1 MILSKNFLRAMA
13 FMGESRVAHVN
24 LNKRLEETGE
34 RERLKQEFA
43 KKLIRTRGWRDQLT
57 EFCIE
62 YLKNKGVERVTV
74 DEIVAKIAPQG
85 RATVPE
91 SLKEELLNKIRSFEE
106 ENRADIPVTPKRR
119 WARDRYPK
127 RR

>member
-1 MILSKNFLRAMA
+1 MTLSKNFFRAMA
-13 FMGESRVAHVN
+13 GMEESRAAHVN
-24 LNKRLEETGE
+24 LYKRLEETGE
-34 RERLKQEFA
+34 RERLKQEFI
-43 KKLIRTRGWRDQLT
+43 KKLIRTRWRDDLKQY
-57 EFCIE
+57 CIE
-62 YLKNKGVERVTV
+62 YIKNKGFERVTV

-91 SLKEELLNKIRSFEE
+91 SLKEELLNKIRTFAE

-119 WARDRYPK
+119 WARVRYPK

>member
-1 MILSKNFLRAMA
+1 ME
-13 FMGESRVAHVN
+13 ESRVAHVN

-43 KKLIRTRGWRDQLT
+43 KKLIRTRGWRDELQQY
-57 EFCIE
+57 CIE
-62 YLKNKGVERVTV
+62 YLKNTGVERVTV

-91 SLKEELLNKIRSFEE
+91 SLKEELLDKIRTFAE
-106 ENRADIPVTPKRR
+106 ENSVDIPVTPKRR
-119 WARDRYPK
+119 WARVRHPQ